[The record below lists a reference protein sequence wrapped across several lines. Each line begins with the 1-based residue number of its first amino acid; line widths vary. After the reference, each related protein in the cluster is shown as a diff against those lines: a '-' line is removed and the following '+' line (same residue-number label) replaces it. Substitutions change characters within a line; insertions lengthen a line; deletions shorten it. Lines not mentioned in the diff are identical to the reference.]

1 MIAYLSSHL
10 CRSKNRAGIVLSC
23 EYGNHP
29 EEEIIIT
36 YNIIRGVGQIGGN
49 IIGIAESDTRILL
62 DCGALLPEVGAE
74 PQPDPFDINTLGM
87 PDAVFLSHH
96 HGDHTGLIDRLP
108 KDIPV
113 YASMG
118 TIAVLNAVGDF
129 VGKPGRPLT
138 PFHAGSPV
146 KIGALTVTPIP
157 VEHSAHD
164 SMMLLVEGS
173 GQRLLY
179 TGDYKSVPKALESHL
194 DQPIDVLITE
204 GTMLTRGVQA
214 YPDEAAVQR
223 SLEDV
228 LRGTQGRV
236 FVLQSTANIARIRS
250 VLAARDAV
258 CPVRPIM
265 QDIFMKYLLNAIGE
279 EELVNKYAY
288 LSFHMDEHRT
298 APGAMSYF
306 KELNEKCEVTGYKPF
321 YELPDAIVFIRP
333 SMLPMLQKLRSSG
346 ICFQNSALI
355 FSMWKGYINDPKC
368 AALLSFFADEGVEPQ
383 FIHSSGHAEADKI
396 KRLVELV
403 HGKDTILVHSEIDR
417 WNQIET

>member
-1 MIAYLSSHL
+1 
-10 CRSKNRAGIVLSC
+10 
-23 EYGNHP
+23 
-29 EEEIIIT
+29 
-36 YNIIRGVGQIGGN
+36 
-49 IIGIAESDTRILL
+49 
-62 DCGALLPEVGAE
+62 
-74 PQPDPFDINTLGM
+74 M

-204 GTMLTRGVQA
+204 GTMLTRGAQH
-214 YPDEAAVQR
+214 YPDESAVQR
-223 SLEDV
+223 ALEEV
-228 LRGTQGRV
+228 LRGTKGYV
-236 FVLQSTANIARIRS
+236 FVLQSSANIARVRS
-250 VLAARDAV
+250 VLAARDSV
-258 CPVRPIM
+258 CPNRSVM
-265 QDIFMKYLLNAIGE
+265 QDVFMKYLLSAIGE
-279 EELVNKYAY
+279 GELVNKYAY
-288 LSFHMDEHRT
+288 LPYYIDEYRS
-298 APGAMSYF
+298 APGAMNYF
-306 KELNEKCEVTGYKPF
+306 KELNKKREVTGHKPF
-321 YELPDAIVFIRP
+321 HELLDAIVFIRP
-333 SMLPMLQKLRSSG
+333 SMLTMLHKLRSSG
-346 ICFQNSALI
+346 VCFHDSALV
-355 FSMWKGYINDPKC
+355 FSMWKGYVNDPKC
-368 AALLSFFADEGVEPQ
+368 AALLSFFAAEGVEPQ
-383 FIHSSGHAEADKI
+383 FIHSGGHAEADKI

-403 HGKDTILVHSEIDR
+403 HGKDTILVIARSIDGIR
-417 WNQIET
+417 